1 MKPVFTGSGV
11 ALVTPFGEDDKID
24 YNVFEKLIEFQIANN
39 TDAIIV
45 CGTTG
50 EGSTLTV
57 EERLSLFRFA
67 AEKIR
72 GRVPLICG
80 TGSNSSSFSLDVA
93 NEAEKCGADAHLMVT
108 PYYNKTS
115 QKGLIRHYYY
125 LADKLQKPVIVYNVP
140 SRTGMNISPEAYK
153 ELSLHKNIVAVKEA
167 DTDIVKLEK
176 SIYLCEDKL
185 DFYVGNDDMVA
196 CSCAIGCKGV
206 ISVLANILPC
216 FTHKMAFEGVFGSV
230 KESLR
235 MQNEVLELAQ
245 KLFCDVNPIPVKEAM
260 SIIGMCSD
268 KLRLPLCNTNEKNRL
283 LIKEVIEKYQYLI
296 KKERG
301 CKTAVFES
309 IV

>member
-11 ALVTPFGEDDKID
+11 ALITPFGKDEKID
-24 YNVFEKLIEFQIANN
+24 YNIFEKLIEFQIANN

-57 EERLSLFRFA
+57 DERLSLFRFA

-80 TGSNSSSFSLDVA
+80 TGSNSTSFSLEIA
-93 NEAEKCGADAHLMVT
+93 KEAEKCGADAHLMVT

-115 QKGLIRHYYY
+115 QKGLVSHYYY

-140 SRTGMNISPEAYK
+140 SRTGMNITPETYK
-153 ELSLHKNIVAVKEA
+153 EISLHENIAAVKEA

-185 DFYVGNDDMVA
+185 DFYVGNDDMIASA
-196 CSCAIGCKGV
+196 CAVGCKGV

-216 FTHKMAFEGVFGSV
+216 YTHKMVYEGIYGNISNCL
-230 KESLR
+230 S

-260 SIIGMCSD
+260 SILGMCSD
-268 KLRLPLCNTNEKNRL
+268 KLRLPLCKTDEKNMS
-283 LIKEVIEKYQYLI
+283 LIRDVLMKYQYLI
-296 KKERG
+296 NNERTG
-301 CKTAVFES
+301 S
-309 IV
+309 